1 MARVYN
7 KATLSDKFK
16 QGATGKVPTGNG
28 WYGYRNRANV
38 VPKDPLQFANSNELA
53 KMKRK
58 K

>member
-1 MARVYN
+1 MAKVFN

-28 WYGYRNRANV
+28 WYRDISNV
-38 VPKDPLQFANSNELA
+38 VPEDPLQFANSNELA